1 MKTICK
7 SIIYI
12 AAAISIIGC
21 AKHVNEGANVA
32 GKRYLDAW
40 LSLNYPTLEPT
51 WKGKSDAKGIYVF
64 PESVVE
70 GTGAEVKEDGYAI
83 VEFTATDIKGN
94 ITSYTSAEIAK
105 QLGVY
110 EPSTYYGSQV
120 WLTFDE
126 TIQAGLQ
133 DALVGMKV
141 GGSKKVLIP
150 SWLMSYSSYD
160 STEDFFKKTSEYDNA
175 IYEFTVKDFTDSIE
189 VWQADSIERYIVK
202 KYSQPA
208 LEEFKD
214 TSGFFLKSFV
224 TMPEDAK
231 TFEGDTTIHINYTGR
246 LLNGQVFDTTNE
258 KIAKDYNIYDPSR
271 TYTPVLI
278 TMSEEFSDITMG
290 TDATS
295 VITGFAYALSKLKY
309 DPSNNQCKDKVVSI
323 FTSAWGYSYSGS
335 GASIPG
341 YSPLIFEIE
350 VTDAPEE

>member
-1 MKTICK
+1 MKNICK

-12 AAAISIIGC
+12 ATAILVIGC
-21 AKHVNEGANVA
+21 AKHVSEGPNVA

-40 LSLNYPTLEPT
+40 LSINYPTLEPT
-51 WKGKSDAKGIYVF
+51 WKGKSNDMGIYVF

-70 GTGAEVKEDGYAI
+70 GTGAEVTDEGYAI
-83 VEFTATDIKGN
+83 VEFKATDIKGN
-94 ITSYTSAEIAK
+94 ITSYTSAEVAK
-105 QLGVY
+105 QLGAY
-110 EPSTYYGSQV
+110 APATYYGPQV

-160 STEDFFKKTSEYDNA
+160 TTKEFFDKSSGSDDA
-175 IYEFTVKDFTDSIE
+175 IYEFTVKHFTDSIE
-189 VWQADSIERYIVK
+189 VWQADSIERYIAK
-202 KYSQPA
+202 TYSAPA
-208 LEEFKD
+208 VEEFKD
-214 TSGFFLKSFV
+214 TSGFFIKSF
-224 TMPEDAK
+224 TKLPEDAK

-278 TMSEEFSDITMG
+278 TMSEKFSDITMG
-290 TDATS
+290 TDASS

-309 DPSNNQCKDKVVSI
+309 DPSNNQVKDKVVSI

-341 YSPLIFEIE
+341 YAPLIFEIE
-350 VTDAPEE
+350 VTDAPES